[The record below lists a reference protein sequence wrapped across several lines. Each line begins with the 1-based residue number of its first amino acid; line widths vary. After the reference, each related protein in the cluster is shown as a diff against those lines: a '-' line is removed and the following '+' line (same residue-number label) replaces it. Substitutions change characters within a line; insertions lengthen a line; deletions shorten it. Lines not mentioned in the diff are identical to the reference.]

1 MSAPVVQWREPAAAD
16 RCSAAVA
23 AVTRDI
29 FTWHRRGVTVRMLE
43 PAGDGGVRLGV
54 SGSLGLRGAQA
65 LFDRHYAFPVACYPW
80 P

>member
-1 MSAPVVQWREPAAAD
+1 
-16 RCSAAVA
+16 
-23 AVTRDI
+23 
-29 FTWHRRGVTVRMLE
+29 MLE

-54 SGSLGLRGAQA
+54 SGSLGLRAAQA